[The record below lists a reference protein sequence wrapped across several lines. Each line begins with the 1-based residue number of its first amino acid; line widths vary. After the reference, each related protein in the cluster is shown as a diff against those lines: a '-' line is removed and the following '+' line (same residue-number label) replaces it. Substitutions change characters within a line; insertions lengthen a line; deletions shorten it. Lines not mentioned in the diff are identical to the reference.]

1 MKDQAKTILK
11 HLNALKRDISS
22 RNYNDAEETVEDI
35 GAAFNKLRSIAGAIL
50 RRQNTSSANFNKEI
64 AGNKQ
69 GPGMRHAND
78 SETIGI
84 NGNITRYAT
93 EYAKRFRKF
102 TEVSNPFSTPYVEKL
117 GELVR
122 EASDFCRQII
132 SE

>member
-1 MKDQAKTILK
+1 V
-11 HLNALKRDISS
+11 KRVF
-22 RNYNDAEETVEDI
+22 NDAEETVEDI
-35 GAAFNKLRSIAGAIL
+35 GAAFNKLHSIAGAIL
-50 RRQNTSSANFNKEI
+50 RRQNTSSANFNKAI
-64 AGNKQ
+64 AGNKE
-69 GPGMRHAND
+69 GSGMRRGND
-78 SETIGI
+78 SETILI
-84 NGNITRYAT
+84 NGNITRRAT